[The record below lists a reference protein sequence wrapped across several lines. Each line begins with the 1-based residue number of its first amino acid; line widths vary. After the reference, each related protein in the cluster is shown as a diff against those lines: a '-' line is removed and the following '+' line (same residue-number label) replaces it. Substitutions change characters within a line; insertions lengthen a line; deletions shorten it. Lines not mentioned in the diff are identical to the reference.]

1 MMSSNRGDYASASEW
16 LSALRQ
22 DEAWLG
28 QQQRLQ
34 TSVATDVSVHREDAI
49 RRIGQGET
57 FEFWEIYG
65 HQVEKVVCE
74 VWEIAELSL
83 PKLKIQTIGMLS
95 MEWIEQQT
103 ETGITK
109 ETKKPTAKKK
119 PEKPEK
125 PRETMTFKR
134 KGSVTEPH
142 LQLLYMALTKEQW
155 IDGNDADFK
164 ALFSGSRDEDCEL
177 VWLGKYGKGTLVE
190 LFKQM
195 AGAGLIE
202 VPQGFTLSAILEGHF
217 KDKNG
222 QWLTGLDKGDAANDK
237 AMPVIKECI
246 KQLKTDPQR
255 LLNGDYE
262 EDDDF
267 RSEYDRFDQ
276 QDMHWHKQ

>member
-49 RRIGQGET
+49 RRIGQGDT

-109 ETKKPTAKKK
+109 ETKKTTAKKK

-246 KQLKTDPQR
+246 KLMKTDPQR